1 MKNMSSYIPK
11 SSTFLFI
18 IISIFL
24 LFIFI
29 SYFLLYINL
38 SDNHKKNQEIVFYKI
53 QKDTSIF
60 LSKLLFKFS
69 NKKEILLEKHKEVLK
84 YLEKNSLK
92 DILIGYLLIIKK
104 KKLEKE

>member
-38 SDNHKKNQEIVFYKI
+38 SDNHKKNQEIISYILHKDDKI
-53 QKDTSIF
+53 RLQ
-60 LSKLLFKFS
+60 
-69 NKKEILLEKHKEVLK
+69 
-84 YLEKNSLK
+84 
-92 DILIGYLLIIKK
+92 IKA
-104 KKLEKE
+104 LN

>member
-1 MKNMSSYIPK
+1 LLNKNITMKNMSSYIPK

-38 SDNHKKNQEIVFYKI
+38 SDNHKKRMIEYNP
-53 QKDTSIF
+53 
-60 LSKLLFKFS
+60 
-69 NKKEILLEKHKEVLK
+69 
-84 YLEKNSLK
+84 YLRDRL
-92 DILIGYLLIIKK
+92 
-104 KKLEKE
+104 